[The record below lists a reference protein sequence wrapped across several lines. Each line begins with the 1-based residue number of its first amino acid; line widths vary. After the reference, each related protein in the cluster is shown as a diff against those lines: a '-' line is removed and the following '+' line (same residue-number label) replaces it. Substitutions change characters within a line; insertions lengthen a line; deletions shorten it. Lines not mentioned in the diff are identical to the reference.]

1 MPCRQLLSAHMG
13 TEDSKQLSL
22 VKEAD
27 QVTLSGILCNT
38 AEYACL
44 G

>member
-13 TEDSKQLSL
+13 TEDFKQLSL
-22 VKEAD
+22 VDEAD
-27 QVTLSGILCNT
+27 QVALSGILCNT